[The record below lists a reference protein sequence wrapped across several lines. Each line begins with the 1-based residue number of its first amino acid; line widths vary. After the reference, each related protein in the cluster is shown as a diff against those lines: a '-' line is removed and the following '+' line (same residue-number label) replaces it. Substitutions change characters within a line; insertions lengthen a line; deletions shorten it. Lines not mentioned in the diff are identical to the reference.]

1 MSTGKE
7 NEWTTEDWKRKLK
20 QQAEET
26 REYRYKIYERADLK
40 NKKKILDVG
49 CGTGAITADIAS
61 LTSGEVIGLDI
72 DPEKLKQAEILL
84 SDLPNVTLME
94 GDVLNLSFE
103 DETFDLVVFNI
114 LLMYIKDKQKAVD
127 EMTRVTKKGGI
138 VLATL
143 EPDYAGI
150 IEYPENPATP
160 LLTKQMEELGADLY
174 AGRKLKFL
182 FNTAGLKTVVKMDID
197 ADFILPEDDEKILR
211 LLEDE
216 FWMFEKLLQ
225 KNGWTTDEIEK
236 FRIEETEIIR
246 KGLSFSLMPMFY
258 AIGGKV

>member
-1 MSTGKE
+1 MSTSKE
-7 NEWTTEDWKRKLK
+7 DEWNTEDWKRKLR

-40 NKKKILDVG
+40 TKKKILDVG
-49 CGTGAITADIAS
+49 CGTGAITADLAS
-61 LTSGEVIGLDI
+61 LTSSEVIGLDI

-94 GDVLNLSFE
+94 GDVLNLPFE

-127 EMTRVTKKGGI
+127 EMTRVVKKGGI

-150 IEYPENPATP
+150 IEYPENPTTP
-160 LLTKQMEELGADLY
+160 LLIKQMEELGADLY

-197 ADFILPEDDEKILR
+197 ADFILPEDDDKILK

-225 KNGWTTDEIEK
+225 KNGWTTEEIEK

-246 KGLSFSLMPMFY
+246 NGLSFSLMPMFY
-258 AIGGKV
+258 AIGRKK